1 MPPIEGNCSAKADLV
16 ASRSELRRS
25 PAVAEALLPPA
36 EAGYSGGTG
45 EQGMMR
51 AFAVTVGV
59 LAVFAAQAG
68 SADAAT
74 RRQPAQPPAMR
85 TASGT
90 VIQPS
95 RTIIH
100 DQYGRTTVI
109 VIPRRSYLDTGTEVS
124 IGDRKFTDYAFPPG
138 GDPGRSE
145 FWFIG
150 PDFSGA
156 NGYPLP
162 RAFVTPGAPF

>member
-1 MPPIEGNCSAKADLV
+1 
-16 ASRSELRRS
+16 
-25 PAVAEALLPPA
+25 
-36 EAGYSGGTG
+36 
-45 EQGMMR
+45 MR
-51 AFAVTVGV
+51 AFAVTVAV
-59 LAVFAAQAG
+59 LAVCAAQAC

-74 RRQPAQPPAMR
+74 RRQPPQPPVMR

-100 DQYGRTTVI
+100 DQYRTTVI

-124 IGDRKFTDYAFPPG
+124 VGDRKFTDYAFPAG
-138 GDPGRSE
+138 GDPGQSSS
-145 FWFIG
+145 WFIG
-150 PDFSGA
+150 PDFSGS

-162 RAFVTPGAPF
+162 RAFITPGAPF

>member
-1 MPPIEGNCSAKADLV
+1 
-16 ASRSELRRS
+16 
-25 PAVAEALLPPA
+25 
-36 EAGYSGGTG
+36 
-45 EQGMMR
+45 MR
-51 AFAVTVGV
+51 ASAVTAAV

-68 SADAAT
+68 SADAAA
-74 RRQPAQPPAMR
+74 RRQPPQPQQPAVMR

-109 VIPRRSYLDTGTEVS
+109 VIPRRSYLETGTEVS
-124 IGDRKFTDYAFPPG
+124 VGDRKFTDYAFPPG
-138 GDPGRSE
+138 GDPGQSQ

-150 PDFSGA
+150 PDVSGS

>member
-1 MPPIEGNCSAKADLV
+1 
-16 ASRSELRRS
+16 
-25 PAVAEALLPPA
+25 
-36 EAGYSGGTG
+36 
-45 EQGMMR
+45 MR
-51 AFAVTVGV
+51 AFAVTIAV
-59 LAVFAAQAG
+59 LAAFAAQAG

-74 RRQPAQPPAMR
+74 RRAQPQPQPGVMR

-95 RTIIH
+95 KTIIH

-109 VIPRRSYLDTGTEVS
+109 VIRPRSYLETGTEVS
-124 IGDRKFTDYAFPPG
+124 IGDRKFMDYAFPPG
-138 GDPGRSE
+138 GNPGESS

-150 PDFSGA
+150 PDMSGA

-162 RAFVTPGAPF
+162 RAFITPGAPF

>member
-1 MPPIEGNCSAKADLV
+1 VKAYLT
-16 ASRSELRRS
+16 ASKPE
-25 PAVAEALLPPA
+25 PGAPKAVAEALLPPT
-36 EAGYSGGTG
+36 EAGYTGRTG
-45 EQGMMR
+45 ERGTMR
-51 AFAVTVGV
+51 GFAVTIAA

-74 RRQPAQPPAMR
+74 RKTPQQPGVMR

-95 RTIIH
+95 RTIIR

-109 VIPRRSYLDTGTEVS
+109 VIPRRSYLETGTEVS
-124 IGDRKFTDYAFPPG
+124 VGDRKFMDYAFPAG
-138 GDPGRSE
+138 GDPGQSS

-162 RAFVTPGAPF
+162 RAFITPGAPF

>member
-1 MPPIEGNCSAKADLV
+1 LQPD
-16 ASRSELRRS
+16 
-25 PAVAEALLPPA
+25 
-36 EAGYSGGTG
+36 EAGYTAGKG
-45 EQGMMR
+45 ERGIMR
-51 AFAVTVGV
+51 AFAVTVAV

-74 RRQPAQPPAMR
+74 KRQQPQQPPVMR
-85 TASGT
+85 TANGT

-109 VIPRRSYLDTGTEVS
+109 VIRPRSYLETGTEVS
-124 IGDRKFTDYAFPPG
+124 VGDRKFMDYAFPPG
-138 GDPGRSE
+138 GDPGQSQ

-150 PDFSGA
+150 PDMSGA

-162 RAFVTPGAPF
+162 RAFVTPGAPY

>member
-1 MPPIEGNCSAKADLV
+1 MRECALTV
-16 ASRSELRRS
+16 A
-25 PAVAEALLPPA
+25 V
-36 EAGYSGGTG
+36 
-45 EQGMMR
+45 
-51 AFAVTVGV
+51 V
-59 LAVFAAQAG
+59 AVFAAQAG

-74 RRQPAQPPAMR
+74 KRQPPQPPVTRPAR
-85 TASGT
+85 GT

-109 VIPRRSYLDTGTEVS
+109 VIRPRSYLETGTEVS
-124 IGDRKFTDYAFPPG
+124 VGDRKFMDYAFPPG
-138 GDPGRSE
+138 GDPGQSQ

-150 PDFSGA
+150 PDFSGS

-162 RAFVTPGAPF
+162 RAFITPGAPF

>member
-1 MPPIEGNCSAKADLV
+1 
-16 ASRSELRRS
+16 
-25 PAVAEALLPPA
+25 
-36 EAGYSGGTG
+36 
-45 EQGMMR
+45 MR
-51 AFAVTVGV
+51 AFAVAV
-59 LAVFAAQAG
+59 LAVFAAQTG

-74 RRQPAQPPAMR
+74 RRQPPQPPVMR
-85 TASGT
+85 TANGT

-109 VIPRRSYLDTGTEVS
+109 VIPRRSYLETGTEVS
-124 IGDRKFTDYAFPPG
+124 VGDRKFTDYAFPAG
-138 GDPGRSE
+138 GDPGQSS

-162 RAFVTPGAPF
+162 RAFITPGAPF